1 MEEKIMNNKWKTDS
15 TEFAKMLINGLQ
27 EDYASEKEDLVKK
40 IKRLIDIHYNERL
53 LIDLELKSK

>member
-1 MEEKIMNNKWKTDS
+1 MNNKWKTDS